1 MTEQCKRSF
10 KAREALEKAEQ
21 CGCYY
26 CTRIYTPGFIKE
38 WEDNDKTAICPIC
51 GIDSVVPYDVSL
63 DESLDKFKQ
72 KLEKWYKESFGHG

>member
-1 MTEQCKRSF
+1 MSEQGKRSF

-26 CTRIYTPGFIKE
+26 CIEVYEPKLIE
-38 WEDNDKTAICPIC
+38 CWVDKTAVCPKC

-63 DESLDKFKQ
+63 DESLEKFKQ
-72 KLEKWYKESFGHG
+72 KLDKWYEESFGHG